1 MKKATEED
9 HKGNYK
15 EAYNYYQ
22 NALEY
27 FMTAI
32 KCKYF
37 YLPKCVISFSDI
49 FKLDEKNDRLKDPI
63 RKRFVEYL
71 DRAEMLKEFLNEQEK
86 KQKEP
91 IGANGAS
98 KK

>member
-15 EAYNYYQ
+15 EAYNHYQ

-32 KCKYF
+32 KCKYCRH
-37 YLPKCVISFSDI
+37 PKCKIAPIDTL
-49 FKLDEKNDRLKDPI
+49 KLDEKNDRLKDPI

-71 DRAEMLKEFLNEQEK
+71 DRAEMLKEFLDEQEK
-86 KQKEP
+86 KQKGS
-91 IGANGAS
+91 IGANGTS

>member
-1 MKKATEED
+1 
-9 HKGNYK
+9 
-15 EAYNYYQ
+15 
-22 NALEY
+22 
-27 FMTAI
+27 MTAI
-32 KCKYF
+32 KCKKTIF
-37 YLPKCVISFSDI
+37 CVLVWILI
-49 FKLDEKNDRLKDPI
+49 LLIDEKNDRLKDPI

-91 IGANGAS
+91 VGANGAS

>member
-1 MKKATEED
+1 
-9 HKGNYK
+9 
-15 EAYNYYQ
+15 
-22 NALEY
+22 L
-27 FMTAI
+27 I
-32 KCKYF
+32 
-37 YLPKCVISFSDI
+37 
-49 FKLDEKNDRLKDPI
+49 DEKNDRLKDPI

-91 IGANGAS
+91 IGVNGAS

>member
-1 MKKATEED
+1 
-9 HKGNYK
+9 
-15 EAYNYYQ
+15 
-22 NALEY
+22 
-27 FMTAI
+27 MTAI

-37 YLPKCVISFSDI
+37 YLPKYQLASNDTCE
-49 FKLDEKNDRLKDPI
+49 LDEKNDRLKDPI